1 MSVLKQVPRWILNV
15 ILLLIFFVPFYWMAL
30 TSIKSL
36 SETMQFPPS
45 FLVLSA
51 QWSNFVQVFQEVDF
65 LHYLKNSCIITAAIM
80 IAQFATSIPAA
91 YAFARYKFRGRQV
104 FFGAVLATMMVPA
117 QLIFV
122 PIFLLLSHL
131 GLINTYWSL
140 ILPQATSAFGIFMLR
155 QAFMQVP
162 EEILEAAR
170 MDRAS
175 EFAIIR
181 KIMLPMAGPSL
192 AMLALVTFIGAW
204 NDYFWPLILT
214 TNETVRTLPVGITML
229 RNVESGVAYNVVM
242 AGNLL
247 MLLPILVVYLLAQK
261 QIIKAF
267 SYTGVK

>member
-1 MSVLKQVPRWILNV
+1 MTEKLNHARVPKR
-15 ILLLIFFVPFYWMAL
+15 FYFL
-30 TSIKSL
+30 TL
-36 SETMQFPPS
+36 
-45 FLVLSA
+45 
-51 QWSNFVQVFQEVDF
+51 
-65 LHYLKNSCIITAAIM
+65 
-80 IAQFATSIPAA
+80 
-91 YAFARYKFRGRQV
+91 
-104 FFGAVLATMMVPA
+104 
-117 QLIFV
+117 LIFV

-247 MLLPILVVYLLAQK
+247 MLLPILIVYLLAQK